1 MTPREANADPLAEIT
16 ALRDRV
22 ASLHRRIGELQAAL
36 AQANDQEAA
45 TSQILRVISRSPAEI
60 RTVLDTVA
68 ESAARLCESFDAD
81 IWRRDGDRLVLVA
94 HHGQIPAG
102 PIGEFT
108 LSLGRGT
115 AGGRSVLDERT
126 VQVADMQAE
135 AGEFPES
142 SENAR
147 RLGFRTILSV
157 PLMREGVALGAI
169 ILRRTEAQL
178 FTDRQVALL
187 QTFADQAVI
196 AIENVRL
203 FNETKEA
210 LEQQT
215 ATAEILRMISSSPTD
230 VQPVF
235 DVIARNAVALCDG
248 YFSLV
253 GVSDGQLVH
262 LQAIH
267 NLPEEWA
274 NRARAVYPLPLSS
287 EVGTAKVVREQ
298 RVVHILDLLKDAA
311 DDAGKQRAR
320 AAGYRTWLGVPMLGP
335 GGAIG
340 VLAVARREKAAF
352 TDKQIALLQT
362 FADQAVIAI
371 ENARLFTE
379 LQEKNRALTEAHAQ
393 MAQTLEQQTATAD
406 ILKVISGSPTDVQ
419 PVFDAVVMSAVRLC
433 GGVYGAVYRRYGD
446 LVDCVAHY
454 GLDPDEQEFVRR
466 AFPRPATAG
475 KSHHFQRAFL
485 EGAVVSIP
493 DIEAE
498 PDVSSRTRE
507 FYLRHGGHSVL
518 LVPLV
523 RQSEVLGVLGVGHRQ
538 IAAFSES
545 HVELLK
551 TFADQAVIAIENVRL
566 FTELAA
572 RNTELTETLARQMA
586 TGEVLRAISQ
596 AQTDAQPVFEI
607 IAASARRLCGAA
619 YAQVQLYDGE
629 LIHLAALESA
639 NPEGDDAIRAVY
651 PLRVGDGSAGGRA
664 IATCAVTQ
672 IPDLLDDRAYAFTS
686 VWQASGL
693 RSLLAVP
700 MLRDGAPVGVI
711 GIGRTEPG
719 LFPHTQIDLLQT
731 FADQAVI
738 AIENVRLFKEL
749 EARNAELTE
758 ALAQQTATADILRSI
773 SASPTDYQPVFD
785 SIVRNAGS
793 VCGAVDALLWTA
805 DGDELVVR
813 AHHGPIPGT
822 IGSRQPVRGSVA
834 GRAVSEARVV
844 HVEDL
849 TEAYDFPVGKDIARR
864 LGWRTTLSVPLL
876 REGAATGAILIR
888 RSDVRLFT
896 PKEIAL
902 LQTFADQ
909 AVIAIENVR
918 LFTELQEKNQAL
930 TQAHAQV
937 IESLEQQTATAEIL
951 RVISSSPTDL
961 QPVFDTIVRNAV
973 RLCGAEF
980 GGLQRIVGG
989 KMTLDAQYGVP
1000 PDELAILQRDV
1011 FPLPISRVSA
1021 TGRAIL
1027 DRAVVHIRDIREDPD
1042 FRTPR
1047 LQMTQGFRTILAVP
1061 MIREGIPIGALALW
1075 RREVQPFG
1083 ETEIGLV
1090 RTFADQAV
1098 IAIENVRLFKELEAR
1113 NKDLTETLE
1122 QQTATADILRVISR
1136 SQTDV
1141 QPVFETIADNAVQ
1154 LFRPWSAAVYRF
1166 DGEFVDV
1173 VAMRG
1178 GLPGSDQYLR
1188 EQGARRPTREFMAG
1202 RCLVDRS
1209 VVHISDFE
1217 TDPSVPVLAREI
1229 ARQRGFR
1236 ATLNV
1241 PMVRGEQPIGVIS
1254 VSRAE
1259 AGAFSQREIELLQTF
1274 ADQAVIAVENVRLFK
1289 ELEARTQDLTRSVG
1303 ELRALGEVG
1312 QAISSTLDLRT
1323 VLSTIVARATQ
1334 LSGTDAGVIY
1344 EYDEQREVFV
1354 PRATEHLETEIVE
1367 TMLATPVRK
1376 GEGATGQLAEIQEP
1390 IQVPDILAAPAESRV
1405 HGALVRAGYRALLAV
1420 PLVREDHLI
1429 GGLTVIRK
1437 ATGDFGPEVID
1448 LLRTFATQSALAI
1461 QNARLFQEI
1470 AEKSRQI
1477 EVASQHKSE
1486 FLANMSHELRTP
1498 LNAIIGFS
1506 EVLTDRLFGELNDK
1520 QAEYLKDIYASGT
1533 HLLSLINDILDLSK
1547 IEAGRMELELT
1558 DFDLPTALDNALTL
1572 VRERAGRRGITLET
1586 SVDEGLGEVRA
1597 DERKI
1602 RQVVLNLLSNA
1613 IKFTPEGGRIE
1624 LRAVPVDGSVEVS
1637 VSDTGVG
1644 IAPEDQEAVFEEFRQ
1659 VGTAEKKAEGTG
1671 LGLTLCRKFVELH
1684 GGRIRVQSEV
1694 GRGSTFTFTIPV
1706 HRGE

>member
-1 MTPREANADPLAEIT
+1 MTPREANADPIAEIT

-36 AQANDQEAA
+36 SQANDQEAA

-68 ESAARLCESFDAD
+68 ESAARLCESYDAD

-135 AGEFPES
+135 AGEFPDS

-215 ATAEILRMISSSPTD
+215 ATAEILRVISSSPTD

-311 DDAGKQRAR
+311 DDAGQQRAR

-335 GGAIG
+335 GGSSG

-475 KSHHFQRAFL
+475 KSHHFQRALL

-518 LVPLV
+518 LVHLV
-523 RQSEVLGVLGVGHRQ
+523 RQTEVLGGLGVGHRQ

-596 AQTDAQPVFEI
+596 AQTAAQPVFDI
-607 IAASARRLCGAA
+607 ITASARRLCGAA
-619 YAQVQLYDGE
+619 YAQVQLYDGQ

-651 PLRVGDGSAGGRA
+651 PLRVGDASAGGRA

-719 LFPHTQIDLLQT
+719 LFPHPQIDLLQT

-749 EARNAELTE
+749 QARNRDLTE
-758 ALAQQTATADILRSI
+758 ALQQQTATSEILRVISQSPTDVQPVFDTVVRNAVRLCDAIYGLVYRSDGEHVYLAAHHSFTPQQLGEWQQTFPRPISASGASMHVIRTRVVVRVADVETERDLPISEAGRAMLRSQNAHSVLIVPMFRQNEVIGSIMLTHRDVGAFTDAHFELLKTFADQAVIAIENMRLFTELEEKNRALTQAHAQVSEALDQQTATAEILRVI
-773 SASPTDYQPVFD
+773 SRSQTDVQPVFD
-785 SIVRNAGS
+785 TIVRSAVRLCNGLFGALFQFDGELLHHVAHHNYTPQALEAVHRVYPARPTRALGS
-793 VCGAVDALLWTA
+793 ARAILERAVVHIPDVEIDPEYQHPAL
-805 DGDELVVR
+805 VR
-813 AHHGPIPGT
+813 AVGF
-822 IGSRQPVRGSVA
+822 RG
-834 GRAVSEARVV
+834 
-844 HVEDL
+844 L
-849 TEAYDFPVGKDIARR
+849 
-864 LGWRTTLSVPLL
+864 LCVPML
-876 REGAATGAILIR
+876 REGTPIGVIVVNRAEPGPF
-888 RSDVRLFT
+888 SDS
-896 PKEIAL
+896 EIEL
-902 LQTFADQ
+902 LKTFADQ

-918 LFTELQEKNQAL
+918 LFTELQEKNRAL
-930 TQAHAQV
+930 TEAHAQV
-937 IESLEQQTATAEIL
+937 IESLEQQTATADIL
-951 RVISSSPTDL
+951 KVISGSPTDV
-961 QPVFDTIVRNAV
+961 QPVFDAV
-973 RLCGAEF
+973 AESAARLCEAFDAAIFRRDGDHLRLVAHHGPIPIQSTLPLVRGTSNGRAVLSGQTVHVADMQTEAAEF
-980 GGLQRIVGG
+980 PEGSVNARRMG
-989 KMTLDAQYGVP
+989 
-1000 PDELAILQRDV
+1000 
-1011 FPLPISRVSA
+1011 
-1021 TGRAIL
+1021 
-1027 DRAVVHIRDIREDPD
+1027 H
-1042 FRTPR
+1042 RTV
-1047 LQMTQGFRTILAVP
+1047 LAVP
-1061 MIREGIPIGALALW
+1061 LIREKGVAIGTINVRRTEAQLFTERQVALL
-1075 RREVQPFG
+1075 Q
-1083 ETEIGLV
+1083 
-1090 RTFADQAV
+1090 TFADQAV
-1098 IAIENVRLFKELEAR
+1098 IAIENVRLFKELVAR
-1113 NKDLTETLE
+1113 NRDLSVALE
-1122 QQTATADILRVISR
+1122 QQTATSEILRVISG
-1136 SQTDV
+1136 SQTDI
-1141 QPVFETIADNAVQ
+1141 QPVFDAIA
-1154 LFRPWSAAVYRF
+1154 
-1166 DGEFVDV
+1166 
-1173 VAMRG
+1173 
-1178 GLPGSDQYLR
+1178 
-1188 EQGARRPTREFMAG
+1188 
-1202 RCLVDRS
+1202 
-1209 VVHISDFE
+1209 
-1217 TDPSVPVLAREI
+1217 
-1229 ARQRGFR
+1229 
-1236 ATLNV
+1236 
-1241 PMVRGEQPIGVIS
+1241 
-1254 VSRAE
+1254 
-1259 AGAFSQREIELLQTF
+1259 
-1274 ADQAVIAVENVRLFK
+1274 
-1289 ELEARTQDLTRSVG
+1289 
-1303 ELRALGEVG
+1303 
-1312 QAISSTLDLRT
+1312 
-1323 VLSTIVARATQ
+1323 
-1334 LSGTDAGVIY
+1334 
-1344 EYDEQREVFV
+1344 
-1354 PRATEHLETEIVE
+1354 
-1367 TMLATPVRK
+1367 
-1376 GEGATGQLAEIQEP
+1376 
-1390 IQVPDILAAPAESRV
+1390 
-1405 HGALVRAGYRALLAV
+1405 
-1420 PLVREDHLI
+1420 
-1429 GGLTVIRK
+1429 
-1437 ATGDFGPEVID
+1437 
-1448 LLRTFATQSALAI
+1448 QSA
-1461 QNARLFQEI
+1461 
-1470 AEKSRQI
+1470 
-1477 EVASQHKSE
+1477 V
-1486 FLANMSHELRTP
+1486 
-1498 LNAIIGFS
+1498 
-1506 EVLTDRLFGELNDK
+1506 
-1520 QAEYLKDIYASGT
+1520 
-1533 HLLSLINDILDLSK
+1533 SLC
-1547 IEAGRMELELT
+1547 G
-1558 DFDLPTALDNALTL
+1558 
-1572 VRERAGRRGITLET
+1572 
-1586 SVDEGLGEVRA
+1586 
-1597 DERKI
+1597 
-1602 RQVVLNLLSNA
+1602 
-1613 IKFTPEGGRIE
+1613 
-1624 LRAVPVDGSVEVS
+1624 
-1637 VSDTGVG
+1637 
-1644 IAPEDQEAVFEEFRQ
+1644 
-1659 VGTAEKKAEGTG
+1659 
-1671 LGLTLCRKFVELH
+1671 
-1684 GGRIRVQSEV
+1684 
-1694 GRGSTFTFTIPV
+1694 
-1706 HRGE
+1706 